1 MSAMRFLTLWLLLPL
16 FLLNLGYGRATG
28 DSISYLTLKD
38 TIFLSIGSYGEK
50 IFEHS
55 LERKQTLFSLSRFYG
70 LSVEELYYY
79 NAGLKERGTSVGQ
92 KIRVPIP
99 NRAIK
104 RYRDEGF
111 LSNEHVPIY
120 YIVKKGDT
128 MYRIAKHFFK
138 MPVEELMIRN
148 RLENPALKAGQML
161 HVGWMHLLGI
171 PEELRHAGGGPL
183 ARRNQA
189 MKKVYLRELGNRRE
203 YKGQGVGFWL
213 KNSKEDSDLYALH
226 RYAKVNSV
234 IAIENPMKR
243 RTVYAKVIGKIPDTA
258 YGNDIEV
265 VLSPLSAKLLGAKD
279 SRFFVKVR
287 YRRR

>member
-1 MSAMRFLTLWLLLPL
+1 MRFLTLWLFTL
-16 FLLNLGYGRATG
+16 FFLNPNFCRATG

-79 NAGLKERGTSVGQ
+79 NPGLKEKGTSIGQ

-104 RYRDEGF
+104 RYRDNGF
-111 LSNEHVPIY
+111 LASEHVPIY

-128 MYRIAKHFFK
+128 MYRIAKYFFK

-148 RLENPALKAGQML
+148 RLESPSLKAGQML

-171 PEELRHAGGGPL
+171 PEEYRHTTGGPL

-189 MKKVYLRELGNRRE
+189 MKKIYLRELGSRRE
-203 YKGQGVGFWL
+203 YKGQGVGYWH
-213 KNSKEDSDLYALH
+213 KKSKDDSDLYALH
-226 RYAKVNSV
+226 RRAKINSV
-234 IAIENPMKR
+234 IAIENPMKK
-243 RTVYAKVIGKIPDTA
+243 RTVYAKVIGKLPDTA
-258 YGNDIEV
+258 YGDDIEV
-265 VLSPLSAKLLGAKD
+265 VLSPLAAKLLGAKD